1 MRTEYFYCRMIFV
14 NNIALFNITFL
25 RGGLYMKKLKL
36 SVLLVV
42 VAVAIAAVG
51 SAALSSVSFDRSV
64 KAGKILV
71 DTDDNVAIQIT
82 NISKYQGLVKADSKG
97 KVSININEAINS
109 NSNTNSGFNTDAIFT
124 IGSTSSGVIK
134 IKNNSDAPVSVSII
148 NESGNNNAIALTPVN
163 NGNNTINVGGSSDF
177 YFTINTTGLEPS
189 KTLNGV
195 LHVEAK

>member
-1 MRTEYFYCRMIFV
+1 
-14 NNIALFNITFL
+14 
-25 RGGLYMKKLKL
+25 MKKLKL

-64 KAGKILV
+64 KAGKVLV

-82 NISKYQGLVKADSKG
+82 NISKYPGLVKADSKG

-148 NESGNNNAIALTPVN
+148 NESGNNNAITLTPVN
-163 NGNNTINVGGSSDF
+163 NGNNTINVGGSGDF

-189 KTLNGV
+189 KALNGV

>member
-1 MRTEYFYCRMIFV
+1 
-14 NNIALFNITFL
+14 
-25 RGGLYMKKLKL
+25 MKKLKL

-51 SAALSSVSFDRSV
+51 SAALSSVSFDRSL
-64 KAGKILV
+64 KAGKVLV

-82 NISKYQGLVKADSKG
+82 NISKYPGLVKADSKG

-148 NESGNNNAIALTPVN
+148 NESGNNNAITLTPVN

-189 KTLNGV
+189 KALNGV

>member
-1 MRTEYFYCRMIFV
+1 
-14 NNIALFNITFL
+14 
-25 RGGLYMKKLKL
+25 MKKLKL

-163 NGNNTINVGGSSDF
+163 NGNNTINVGGSGDF

>member
-1 MRTEYFYCRMIFV
+1 MRTEYYYCRMIFV

-163 NGNNTINVGGSSDF
+163 NGNNTINVGGSGDF